1 MAKIFKTLLKQMEGR
16 TCFASEF
23 CDFNLLLQNMF
34 GFMIWFFVLQIK
46 RYEHWFD
53 GQKISGSVS
62 KIILILFFSSHQL
75 SLALSQT
82 YHYPHHSFSPPL
94 AYNEL

>member
-1 MAKIFKTLLKQMEGR
+1 MTRIFKTLLKQMEGR

-23 CDFNLLLQNMF
+23 CDFNLLLQFMF

-53 GQKISGSVS
+53 GQKISGPVS
-62 KIILILFFSSHQL
+62 KIILIFIFIFFLSSA
-75 SLALSQT
+75 LALSNV
-82 YHYPHHSFSPPL
+82 PLSPPL